1 MAAKKAAQKVDTLVE
16 EAQKNA
22 AASFEKLNS
31 SLEDVAELAQG
42 NYEAMVKA
50 SEIAAKAA
58 EDMNAE
64 IVAYAKKSMEEG
76 VAAAK
81 ELSEIKTVPE
91 FMERQT
97 AIAKDVF
104 EGFVAE
110 ATKISEMSS
119 AAMQDVY
126 APITKRTEAAMD
138 FAKTLSA

>member
-1 MAAKKAAQKVDTLVE
+1 MAAKKAAQTVDTLVE
-16 EAQKNA
+16 DAQKNA
-22 AASFEKLNS
+22 AASFEKLNK

-42 NYEAMVKA
+42 NYEAVVKA

-58 EDMNAE
+58 EEMNAE

-97 AIAKDVF
+97 AIAKEVF
-104 EGFVAE
+104 ESFVAE
-110 ATKISEMSS
+110 ATKISEMSN
-119 AAMQDVY
+119 AAIQDVY
-126 APITKRTEAAMD
+126 APITKRTEVAMD
-138 FAKTLSA
+138 FAKTLRA